1 MASKLQGLEIDPRTM
16 SLSNF
21 RELLLAKIDWRLR
34 EFDPQD
40 APAFAALNRRWI
52 DEMFGMEEKDRH
64 QLDQPQQTILD
75 PGGFIAVADANGWVV
90 GTGAILPAALAP
102 DDGKSWMEIIKM
114 ATDPS
119 AQGQGI
125 GAAVLDRLIEI
136 ANERGATNIW
146 LETNDKL
153 EAATALYKR
162 KGFTTL
168 ADDRLWQTPYTRC
181 NLQMVLVL

>member
-1 MASKLQGLEIDPRTM
+1 M
-16 SLSNF
+16 
-21 RELLLAKIDWRLR
+21 AKIDWNIR
-34 EFDPQD
+34 EFGPAD

-64 QLDQPQQTILD
+64 QLDRPQQTILD
-75 PGGFIAVADANGWVV
+75 PGGYIAVADANGWVV

-102 DDGKSWMEIIKM
+102 DDGQNWMEIVKM

-125 GAAVLDRLIEI
+125 GAAVLDRLIDV
-136 ANERGATNIW
+136 AGDRGATNVW

-153 EAATALYKR
+153 EAATALYER
-162 KGFTTL
+162 KGFVHL
-168 ADDRLWQTPYTRC
+168 NSDEAWQTPYARC
-181 NLQMVLVL
+181 NLQMTLAL